1 MKDTNEL
8 SNTAKTFRGLSSQT
22 LVTLLKGVADLVF
35 FSFMSRLL
43 GKEEFGYYAILALV
57 LTVFRAFSEA
67 GIGAAVIQNKDADK
81 PYLDTAFFFS
91 FALGVVMAVL
101 GILFASPIAGY
112 LGSVE
117 VLRIPIIIVM
127 CVLPLYGINSV
138 LRAIL
143 IKQLRFLKFGLIQ
156 LASYTIASLVGI
168 FMAFK
173 GYGIF
178 ALVALTVLDVVIMNL
193 ILLVITKY
201 RPSLKS
207 YSWQHVKSMFSYGG
221 WLTLENLFR
230 NLYYQL
236 DSLVLARLVPIATL
250 GSFNRPRT
258 FINSI
263 ASHVNGI
270 FDVTLFPILSGLKDD
285 REKIQSAFNKTVALL
300 SVFTSLLC
308 VGFFFN
314 ARLVVT
320 IFFGEQWIEL
330 VPLFR
335 ILSLDFLIKANGRLC
350 DCFFRSLALV
360 KVNFVFRV
368 VACVMLTGAIILGN
382 TWGLYGIAAS
392 VVICN
397 ALLILAKVFYL
408 SQKIHI
414 SFASIMSN
422 MVSALRTA
430 FLVAIPSTFYLLFF
444 ESGTLWNSIVFLA
457 CFGVLIVALLL
468 FCPKLIGKDYYQ
480 SVYPTIQKAFNKLTK
495 RDEA

>member
-1 MKDTNEL
+1 MKNTDEL
-8 SNTAKTFRGLSSQT
+8 SNTDKTFRGLSSQT

-43 GKEEFGYYAILALV
+43 GKEEFGYYAILSLV

-81 PYLDTAFFFS
+81 SYLDTAFVFS
-91 FALGVVMAVL
+91 FGLGVIMAVL
-101 GILFASPIAGY
+101 GILFAVPIAGY

-117 VLRIPIIIVM
+117 VLRLPIIIVM
-127 CVLPLYGINSV
+127 CVLPFYGINSV

-168 FMAFK
+168 FMAFN

-178 ALVALTVLDVVIMNL
+178 ALVALTVLDVLVMNL
-193 ILLVITKY
+193 ILLIITQY
-201 RPSLKS
+201 RPTFKF
-207 YSWQHVKSMFSYGG
+207 YSWHHVKSMFSYGG

-250 GSFNRPRT
+250 GSFNRPRS

-270 FDVTLFPILSGLKDD
+270 FDITLFPILSGLKDD
-285 REKIQSAFNKTVALL
+285 REKIQSAFNKTVSLL

-320 IFFGEQWIEL
+320 IFFGKEWMEL
-330 VPLFR
+330 VPIFR

-360 KVNFVFRV
+360 RVNFIFRV
-368 VACVMLTGAIILGN
+368 VACFMLTGAIILGN
-382 TWGLYGIAAS
+382 VWGLYGIAAS

-397 ALLILAKVFYL
+397 AILIIAKVFYL

-414 SFASIMSN
+414 SFASIMGN
-422 MVSALRTA
+422 MIGALRTA
-430 FLVAIPSTFYLLFF
+430 FLIAIPSTIYLLFL
-444 ESGTLWNSIVFLA
+444 ENGALWNNIAFLV
-457 CFGVLIVALLL
+457 CFGLLVMALLL
-468 FCPKLIGKDYYQ
+468 FCPKLVGKEYNQ
-480 SVYPTIQKAFNKLTK
+480 SVFPTLQKLLKKLPLRAK
-495 RDEA
+495 A